1 MRMEGDHDDHDVYS
15 DGDEDLIA
23 YEEGD
28 DHDVYVDDNV
38 YGDHDEDLIS
48 FEEAHNKCGWKGQIV
63 SNIWR
68 EAFKPELR
76 KPT

>member
-1 MRMEGDHDDHDVYS
+1 MRMEGDQDDHDVYY

-38 YGDHDEDLIS
+38 YGDHDEYLIS
-48 FEEAHNKCGWKGQIV
+48 FEEAHNKYLSAGGGRATLLAIYRERP
-63 SNIWR
+63 SNQN
-68 EAFKPELR
+68 
-76 KPT
+76 